1 MVEHIVIRQK
11 ERDKMKLKQTS
22 KQWEK
27 TVINI
32 QKQSETVRN
41 NQKQSETVRNKLKT
55 LKNC

>member
-41 NQKQSETVRNKLKT
+41 NQKQSETVRNKLRH
-55 LKNC
+55 